1 MKKAAWIAGP
11 VVAFLMMAPLFVAVM
26 MMTFTT
32 AAADCLDQ
40 QQGAVAPN
48 VPLAGEGTIRL
59 AHANIKVT
67 LPRAAFNADLD
78 KTLSLDPD
86 LVSLNEVSRRSNADL
101 RRPGYAFSRTP
112 KASRGN
118 QDTAAV
124 MWRTDRWSKVESGSV
139 VMVKSGPNRLDS
151 GRTAT
156 WVTLQSTGVDSE
168 LGQVSMI
175 SLHHMTNPAKYGPN
189 KAERQRLYRA
199 GLEKVQDL
207 VTRLSAKG
215 PVFIGGDF
223 NSQYTSN
230 DPWGPRRMLDA
241 IGMKATFDQLGAQA
255 THDGGG
261 VIDFLFYQSSV
272 ATPTR
277 QWFQNLN
284 SDHKLIAADLAI
296 GSANTSASNST
307 RDAGTTRS
315 TTATSVKAGGKG
327 GDVGGEDVRR
337 RLMEIKFASNYPTM
351 SAEQA
356 DNAIAIGQ
364 VALNELDL
372 PRRALEVAIATAIQ
386 ESKLANLDGGD
397 RDSAGLFQQRPSTG
411 WGSHDQVTNPH
422 LASLAF
428 FGRADHT
435 SNPGLL
441 DIPGWALMPITQAAQ
456 AVQRSGYP
464 DAYAQWETA
473 AQEIAAVLTGGDL
486 GSPLNLFDAT
496 SAADARQECAPEG
509 GDVAYTVGTLNLLG
523 AGHTSGPDARPGFA
537 GWETRLPKALRALRA
552 SGVTVAGLQEVH
564 GPQAQALANDTT
576 WEVYPRRGK
585 QNVVAWD
592 PSTWE
597 MTNARLV
604 PIPYFGGHNVGMPL
618 VQLTSR
624 VDGQSIWVWSIHN
637 PANVAGP
644 ALKHRKEALRRQAAE
659 LEPLVGSGQPVFI
672 VGDFN
677 DGGDGPSRAH
687 CALTPLLD
695 NAFGGS
701 NDPCKPS
708 TRDAPVDHVFGANVT
723 FASAEVHNDVKQQKI
738 SDHPLVTAS
747 VGGGDTSCA
756 PTQSPGE
763 KGLTPDALLVLRCVD
778 AEFGPHTYGGVSDRA
793 ANPGSDHPAGRA
805 VDVMISAWNSP
816 GGEAEGTRI
825 ANWVREHAKELG
837 VTYVIWRAK
846 IWSVARNGEGWRPYK
861 HPSGATDPTSLHMDH
876 VHVSVHGNAGTGL
889 GGGDVVYPVPPQ
901 MAAADAHNWHESG
914 SYWSNWHSGT
924 DFSVPC
930 GTPVVAAHA
939 GTIDIDRGQSW
950 AGRWLVK
957 VTTGPGALTT
967 WYAHMHTL
975 TIDDGDTVRAGQQI
989 GEVGGDSPVDG
1000 NVSGCHLHFEVHLKN
1015 GSIYGA
1021 DNVDPSQWLK
1031 ENARDAR

>member
-1 MKKAAWIAGP
+1 MKKAAWIGGP
-11 VVAFLMMAPLFVAVM
+11 ILAFLMMAPLFVAVM
-26 MMTFTT
+26 MVTFST
-32 AAADCLDQ
+32 AAADCLQ
-40 QQGAVAPN
+40 QQRTGTPT
-48 VPLAGEGTIRL
+48 VPFAGEGTVRV
-59 AHANIKVT
+59 AQANIKVS
-67 LPRAAFNADLD
+67 LPLAAFNADLD
-78 KTLSLDPD
+78 QTIGLGPD
-86 LVSLNEVSRRSNADL
+86 LVSLNEVGRRSNREL
-101 RRPGYAFSRTP
+101 KRPGYQLYRAP
-112 KASRGN
+112 NRGA
-118 QDTAAV
+118 DGSVV
-124 MWRTDRWSKVESGSV
+124 MWRTDRWAKVDAGRVE
-139 VMVKSGPNRLDS
+139 MVARGPQKWDYDR
-151 GRTAT
+151 GAT

-168 LGQVSMI
+168 NGDGGLGQVSMI
-175 SLHHMTNPAKYGPN
+175 SLHHMINPAKYGPN
-189 KAERQRLYRA
+189 KPERQRLYRA

-207 VTRLSAKG
+207 VTRLSAQG

-223 NSQYTSN
+223 NSQYTAN
-230 DPWGPRRMLDA
+230 DPWGPRKMLGA
-241 IGMKATFDQLGAQA
+241 IGMKATFDQLGKES

-261 VIDFLFYQSSV
+261 IIDYLFYQSSV

-277 QWFQNLN
+277 QWTRNLN
-284 SDHKLIAADLAI
+284 SDHKLIAADLEV
-296 GSANTSASNST
+296 GGLSGASSNG
-307 RDAGTTRS
+307 DS
-315 TTATSVKAGGKG
+315 TTLTAAAGDRQMDQR
-327 GDVGGEDVRR
+327 GDVASDEVRR
-337 RLMEIKFASNYPTM
+337 RLMEIKFSSDYPTM

-364 VALNELDL
+364 VALDELDL
-372 PRRALEVAIATAIQ
+372 PRRALEIAIATAIQ

-411 WGSHDQVTNPH
+411 WGSHDQVTNPR
-422 LASLAF
+422 LATRAF

-441 DIPGWALMPITQAAQ
+441 DIPGWALMPLAEAAQ

-486 GSPLNLFDAT
+486 GTPLNILDAT
-496 SAADARQECAPEG
+496 DAAAAREDCEPE
-509 GDVAYTVGTLNLLG
+509 GDVAYTIGTLNLLG
-523 AGHTSGPDARPGFA
+523 AGHTDNQAGGGKERAGFA
-537 GWETRLPKALRALRA
+537 TWDVRLPKALRALRA
-552 SGVTVAGLQEVH
+552 SGATVAGLQEVH
-564 GPQAQALANDTT
+564 PPQQKALANDTT
-576 WEVYPRRGK
+576 WEVYPRSGK

-604 PIPYFGGHNVGMPL
+604 PIPYFGGHNVGMSL

-637 PANVAGP
+637 PANANGP
-644 ALKHRKEALRRQAAE
+644 ALQHRKEALRRQAAE

-687 CALTPLLD
+687 CQLTPLLA

-701 NDPCKPS
+701 SDPCKPP
-708 TRDAPVDHVFGANVT
+708 TRGAPIDHIFGANAT
-723 FASAEVHNDVKQQKI
+723 FTSAEVDNEVKQQKI

-747 VGGGDTSCA
+747 IGGGDTSCP
-756 PTQSPGE
+756 PTGSPAE
-763 KGLTPDALLVLRCVD
+763 EGLTPDALLVLRCVD
-778 AEFGPHTYGGVSDRA
+778 AEFGAHSYGGVGDRA

-805 VDVMISAWNSP
+805 VDVMINAWNTP

-846 IWSVARNGEGWRPYK
+846 IWSVARDGEGWRPYT
-861 HPSGATDPTSLHMDH
+861 HPSGATDPTNLHMDH

-889 GGGDVVYPVPPQ
+889 GASDVVYPVPPQ

-914 SYWSNWHSGT
+914 SYWSNWHTGT

-939 GTIDIDRGQSW
+939 GTIEIDRSQSW

-957 VTTGPGALTT
+957 VATDPSSLTT

-975 TIDDGDTVRAGQQI
+975 TVDAGDQVRAGQQI
-989 GEVGGDSPVDG
+989 GEVGGDSPLDG

-1021 DNVDPSQWLK
+1021 DNVDPSQWL
-1031 ENARDAR
+1031 EDNARETR

>member
-1 MKKAAWIAGP
+1 
-11 VVAFLMMAPLFVAVM
+11 
-26 MMTFTT
+26 
-32 AAADCLDQ
+32 
-40 QQGAVAPN
+40 
-48 VPLAGEGTIRL
+48 
-59 AHANIKVT
+59 
-67 LPRAAFNADLD
+67 
-78 KTLSLDPD
+78 
-86 LVSLNEVSRRSNADL
+86 
-101 RRPGYAFSRTP
+101 
-112 KASRGN
+112 
-118 QDTAAV
+118 

-139 VMVKSGPNRLDS
+139 VMVKNGPQKWDA
-151 GRTAT
+151 GRAAT
-156 WVTLQSTGVDSE
+156 WVTLQNTGPNTSPNTGADSDHRDGGLAGGLAGG

-175 SLHHMTNPAKYGPN
+175 SLHHMINPAKYGPN
-189 KAERQRLYRA
+189 KPERQRLYRA

-207 VTRLSAKG
+207 VTRLSAQG

-230 DPWGPRRMLDA
+230 DPWGPRRMLGA
-241 IGMKATFDQLGAQA
+241 IGMKATFDELGKES

-261 VIDFLFYQSSV
+261 IIDYLFYQSSV

-277 QWFQNLN
+277 QWTRNLN
-284 SDHKLIAADLAI
+284 SDHKLIAADLEVGGLTGASDATTLTA
-296 GSANTSASNST
+296 SA
-307 RDAGTTRS
+307 AGDRQMDRS
-315 TTATSVKAGGKG
+315 
-327 GDVGGEDVRR
+327 GDVASDEVRR
-337 RLMEIKFASNYPTM
+337 RLMEIKFSVGYPTM

-364 VALNELDL
+364 VALDELDL
-372 PRRALEVAIATAIQ
+372 PPSQSGRALEIAIATAIQ

-411 WGSHDQVTNPH
+411 WGSHDQVTNPR
-422 LASLAF
+422 LAARAF

-441 DIPGWALMPITQAAQ
+441 DIPGWALMPLTEAAQ

-486 GSPLNLFDAT
+486 GTPLNVLDAT
-496 SAADARQECAPEG
+496 NAAAAREDCEPE
-509 GDVAYTVGTLNLLG
+509 GDVAYTIGTLNLLG
-523 AGHTSGPDARPGFA
+523 AGHTDGEAGGGKERAGFA
-537 GWETRLPKALRALRA
+537 SWDVRLPKALRALRA
-552 SGVTVAGLQEVH
+552 SGATVAGLQEVH
-564 GPQAQALANDTT
+564 GPQQKALANDTT
-576 WEVYPRRGK
+576 WEVYPRSGK

-637 PANVAGP
+637 PANVNGP
-644 ALKHRKEALRRQAAE
+644 ALRHRKEALRRQAAE

-687 CALTPLLD
+687 CQLTPLLE

-701 NDPCKPS
+701 NDPCKPP
-708 TRDAPVDHVFGANVT
+708 TRGAPIDHIFGANAT
-723 FASAEVHNDVKQQKI
+723 FTSAEVDNEVKQQKI

-747 VGGGDTSCA
+747 IGGGDTSCP
-756 PTQSPGE
+756 PTGSPAE
-763 KGLTPDALLVLRCVD
+763 EGLTPDALLVLRCVD
-778 AEFGPHTYGGVSDRA
+778 AEFGAAHLRRRRRPRSQPGLRPPRRPRRRRDDQRLEHPRRGSRGHPHRQLGPRARQGARRHLRDLAGQDLVGRPRRGGLAALHAPLGSHRPHQPPHGPRPRLGPRQRRHRA
-793 ANPGSDHPAGRA
+793 RSQR
-805 VDVMISAWNSP
+805 
-816 GGEAEGTRI
+816 
-825 ANWVREHAKELG
+825 
-837 VTYVIWRAK
+837 
-846 IWSVARNGEGWRPYK
+846 
-861 HPSGATDPTSLHMDH
+861 
-876 VHVSVHGNAGTGL
+876 
-889 GGGDVVYPVPPQ
+889 DVVYPVPPQ

-914 SYWSNWHSGT
+914 SYWSNWHTGT

-939 GTIDIDRGQSW
+939 GTIEIDRSQSW

-957 VTTGPGALTT
+957 VSTGPSSLST

-975 TIDDGDTVRAGQQI
+975 TVDAGDQVRAGQQI
-989 GEVGGDSPVDG
+989 GEVGGDSPLDG

-1015 GSIYGA
+1015 GSIYDA
-1021 DNVDPSQWLK
+1021 DNVDPSQWL
-1031 ENARDAR
+1031 EDNARDPR